1 MKAGSGSLPN
11 TKAAWSQSGIRN
23 DAVAERLATAGIRVV
38 QNRCL
43 VIDHHGM

>member
-1 MKAGSGSLPN
+1 VEDILAKRP
-11 TKAAWSQSGIRN
+11 KAAWFQSGIRN

-43 VIDHHGM
+43 MIDHHGM